1 MKNYSKT
8 LMALEH
14 KVNLS
19 QVGACASCAAAEFHE
34 TKVYAKEAVAKHRA
48 ISREVRQD
56 IAALLRTLDR
66 YDRWVEEAHAQV
78 VVLRFEV
85 PDNAESNGAQ
95 HPTRTPGYRA
105 GTELGD

>member
-8 LMALEH
+8 LMELDH
-14 KVNLS
+14 KVDLS
-19 QVGACASCAAAEFHE
+19 KVGACASCNAAKFHK
-34 TKVYAKEAVAKHRA
+34 TKVYAKEAVAEHRA

-78 VVLRFEV
+78 VVLRLEV
-85 PDNAESNGAQ
+85 PDNAI
-95 HPTRTPGYRA
+95 
-105 GTELGD
+105 